1 MIERERI
8 IRELAARLRMS
19 RGELIHAAVLTTEDH
34 RPIRHLHDLSRQE
47 ADRLIVYLDSLMMAG
62 VR

>member
-1 MIERERI
+1 
-8 IRELAARLRMS
+8 MS